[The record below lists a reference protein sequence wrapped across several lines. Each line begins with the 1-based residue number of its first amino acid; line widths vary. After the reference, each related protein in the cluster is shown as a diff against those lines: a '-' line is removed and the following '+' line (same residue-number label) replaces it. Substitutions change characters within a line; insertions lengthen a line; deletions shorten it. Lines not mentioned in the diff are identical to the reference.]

1 MKTTEQAKPQAA
13 EQQDRPNNQDGP
25 NYGPLTEKEHLRAI
39 KLAEEEALAAIY
51 DRYKAAKNALPPEP
65 DDRPMLFGFSSWLN
79 KAHPDIYAKYER
91 ITSASYRKEYE
102 KDVTDALFDKWAEEE
117 GRELA
122 QACLQ
127 WERQRDA
134 IEADYKATRA
144 PHEAAI
150 DAARKRWDEIQRDE
164 ERERIYRM
172 KIDRRKAELREAIGF
187 ELCRDIDLKHP
198 DFDRATY
205 EKYMAWDSWPDDA
218 GSPRNA
224 ILGGPP
230 RIGKTR
236 ALAARAFVSV
246 GPDEEENRIEW
257 ITAAKYADLIT
268 SLGNNEE
275 RDAARRHLRRLAEAE
290 LLFFDDLGSVHFTDA
305 RISHFMALVDA
316 RYQKGFETHFTTNFT
331 LAQIREML
339 SGRGAAADVML
350 ADRILGRII
359 GTEAEP
365 RAEVFQFKRRKAPAA
380 KGRKDAAVC

>member
-1 MKTTEQAKPQAA
+1 MKTTEQAKPQTA
-13 EQQDRPNNQDGP
+13 EQQDRPNHQDAP
-25 NYGPLTEKEHLRAI
+25 TFGPLTEKEHLRAI
-39 KLAEEEALAAIY
+39 KRAEEEALEAIY
-51 DRYKAAKNALPPEP
+51 DRYKAAKDALPPEP
-65 DDRPMLFGFSSWLN
+65 DEKPMLFGFSSWLN
-79 KAHPDIYAKYER
+79 KTHPDIDAKYHR
-91 ITSASYRKEYE
+91 INSFADRKRYE
-102 KDVTDALFDKWAEEE
+102 EEVTDPLFDKWAEED

-122 QACLQ
+122 QPRLQ

-134 IEADYKATRA
+134 IEAKYKAART
-144 PHEAAI
+144 PHEATIA
-150 DAARKRWDEIQRDE
+150 AARKRFNEIERIE
-164 ERERIYRM
+164 ERQRVQEL
-172 KIDRRKAELREAIGF
+172 KTNRRKAELREVIGF
-187 ELCRDIDLKHP
+187 ELCRDINLEHP

-205 EKYMAWDSWPDDA
+205 ERYMAWDSWPDDA

-236 ALAARAFVSV
+236 ALAARALSWV
-246 GPDEEENRIEW
+246 GPDEDENRIEW
-257 ITAAKYADLIT
+257 ITAAKFADLIT
-268 SLGNNEE
+268 ALGNNEE

-290 LLFFDDLGSVHFTDA
+290 HLFFDDLGSVHFTDA

-316 RYQKGFETHFTTNFT
+316 RYQKGFETHFTTNFS

-365 RAEVFQFKRRKAPAA
+365 RAEVFQFKRRNTQAA
-380 KGRKDAAVC
+380 KGRRAEAVC

>member
-1 MKTTEQAKPQAA
+1 MKTNDQAKPQAA
-13 EQQDRPNNQDGP
+13 EQQERPNNKDGP

-39 KLAEEEALAAIY
+39 KQAEEEALAAIY
-51 DRYKAAKNALPPEP
+51 DRYKAAKDALPPEP
-65 DDRPMLFGFSSWLN
+65 DEKPMIFGFSSWLN
-79 KAHPDIYAKYER
+79 KTHPDIHAKYHR
-91 ITSASYRKEYE
+91 INSFTDRQRYE
-102 KDVTDALFDKWAEEE
+102 EEVTDPLFDKWAEVE

-122 QACLQ
+122 QPRLQ
-127 WERQRDA
+127 WEHRRET
-134 IEADYKATRA
+134 IEAEYKAART

-150 DAARKRWDEIQRDE
+150 EAARKRFNEIERDE
-164 ERERIYRM
+164 ERQRVQQL
-172 KIDRRKAELREAIGF
+172 KTNRRKAELREAIGF
-187 ELCRDIDLKHP
+187 ELCRDIDLEHP

-205 EKYMAWDSWPDDA
+205 ERYMPWDSWPDDA

-236 ALAARAFVSV
+236 ALAARALASV
-246 GPDEEENRIEW
+246 GPDEDENRIEW
-257 ITAAKYADLIT
+257 ITAAKFADLIT

-316 RYQKGFETHFTTNFT
+316 RYQKGFETHFTTNFS

-365 RAEVFQFKRRKAPAA
+365 RAEVFQFKRRKSVAA
-380 KGRKDAAVC
+380 KGRKAAAVC